1 MVLQLVKNA
10 ATDLYEYRDAAEQ
23 SSSPITSKDFEAY
36 EGDTKTTL
44 ATGGTNLGT
53 QTEKLIRELP
63 GTITTDVDPR
73 TGEVTTKGRTQQV
86 GIEQKSM
93 ANLESS
99 SATSINPFDKVQSI
113 ISQTQMPGSTAAD
126 KDRIFKLIQNQQEL
140 QASAQKFDNITKTLD
155 MGMRA
160 YNMFSGKNLG
170 TPPINQTVTPL
181 TSLTSMPVGQSTLGG
196 VGAAGGIAYG
206 LGTAFKVKPKERT
219 GMTAGASIGMAVGG
233 PVGGVVGGIIGGVL
247 GCFLPN
253 TEIAMAD
260 GSKKKIINIELKD
273 NIKIGGNVFATA
285 KFLITNLYDY
295 KGVKVSGSHM
305 VNENNKWIRV
315 EDSDIAKSL
324 GNDEHVVYTLG
335 TQNRRIVIN
344 DILFTDYFEIDEKE
358 ELVKQGDSYF
368 DNWKL
373 HSDYLSQQNVY
384 KINEKQTLELR

>member
-1 MVLQLVKNA
+1 MALQLV
-10 ATDLYEYRDAAEQ
+10 LDANGNYVYQ
-23 SSSPITSKDFEAY
+23 DVKTSQQNITSKDFEAY

-44 ATGGTNLGT
+44 ATGGTNLGA
-53 QTEKLIRELP
+53 QTDKLIRELP
-63 GTITTDVDPR
+63 GTLTTDVDPV

-86 GIEQKSM
+86 AIEQKPM
-93 ANLESS
+93 GESAGS
-99 SATSINPFDKVQSI
+99 TVTPMNPFDKVQSI
-113 ISQTQMPGSTAAD
+113 IGQTQMPGASAAD
-126 KDRIFKLIQNQQEL
+126 KERIFNLIQDQQKL
-140 QASAQKFDNITKTLD
+140 QQRAQKFDQISQVAD
-155 MGMRA
+155 MGLRA
-160 YNMFSGKNLG
+160 YNMLNPAKTTIPG
-170 TPPINQTVTPL
+170 TTGPITPL
-181 TSLTSMPVGQSTLGG
+181 TNIGSTPIGSSTLGA

-219 GMTAGASIGMAVGG
+219 GMTAGAAIGTAVGG
-233 PVGGVVGGIIGGVL
+233 PVGGVIGGVIGGIV

-253 TEIAMAD
+253 TEITMAD
-260 GSKKKIINIELKD
+260 GSKKKIIDIELKD
-273 NIKIGGNVFATA
+273 NIKVGGNVFATA

-305 VNENNKWIRV
+305 VNENSKWIRV

-344 DILFTDYFEIDEKE
+344 DILFTDYFELDEKE
-358 ELVKQGDSYF
+358 ELEKQGDSYF

>member
-1 MVLQLVKNA
+1 MTLQLV
-10 ATDLYEYRDAAEQ
+10 LDANGNYVYQ
-23 SSSPITSKDFEAY
+23 DVKTSQQNITSKDFEAY
-36 EGDTKTTL
+36 EGDAKTTL
-44 ATGGTNLGT
+44 ATGSTNLGT
-53 QTEKLIRELP
+53 QTDKLIRELP
-63 GTITTDVDPR
+63 GTITTDVDPT
-73 TGEVTTKGRTQQV
+73 TGEVTTKGRTQAV
-86 GIEQKSM
+86 GIEQKPM
-93 ANLESS
+93 GESAAS
-99 SATSINPFDKVQSI
+99 TVTPMNPFDRVQSI
-113 ISQTQMPGSTAAD
+113 IGQTQMPGASAAD
-126 KDRIFKLIQNQQEL
+126 KDRIFKLIQDQQKLNQR
-140 QASAQKFDNITKTLD
+140 AQKFDQITQTLD

-160 YNMFSGKNLG
+160 YNMFTGQGLG
-170 TPPINQTVTPL
+170 TPPINPTTTPL

-196 VGAAGGIAYG
+196 IGAAGGIAYG

-219 GMTAGASIGMAVGG
+219 GMTAGASIGMAAGG
-233 PVGGVVGGIIGGVL
+233 PVGAVIGGVIGGVL
-247 GCFLPN
+247 GCFLPD
-253 TEIAMAD
+253 TEITMAD
-260 GSKKKIINIELKD
+260 GSKKKIIDIELKD
-273 NIKIGGNVFATA
+273 NIKVGGNVFATA

>member
-1 MVLQLVKNA
+1 MVLQVVLNK
-10 ATDLYEYRDAAEQ
+10 DGDYEY
-23 SSSPITSKDFEAY
+23 KDVAPPKATPVLNNEFEAY
-36 EGDTKTTL
+36 EKKQETALAGDTNI
-44 ATGGTNLGT
+44 GEQT
-53 QTEKLIRELP
+53 QQLIRETP
-63 GTITTDVDPR
+63 GQYTTTFNEE
-73 TGEVTTKGRTQQV
+73 TGQFETKTKGDEITN
-86 GIEQKSM
+86 I
-93 ANLESS
+93 
-99 SATSINPFDKVQSI
+99 PFQAPTGVTPTVPGETALQKVQRI
-113 ISQTQMPGSTAAD
+113 TAATKPSSPVDFRGELAAMQD
-126 KDRIFKLIQNQQEL
+126 KALKAQRINTLI
-140 QASAQKFDNITKTLD
+140 KGGFDLGAAYLRYGTGQGTAMNIMPTTQLTQ
-155 MGMRA
+155 
-160 YNMFSGKNLG
+160 LG
-170 TPPINQTVTPL
+170 ATPIGT
-181 TSLTSMPVGQSTLGG
+181 STLGG
-196 VGAAGGIAYG
+196 VG
-206 LGTAFKVKPKERT
+206 
-219 GMTAGASIGMAVGG
+219 TAGAIGYGAGKLIGAKESEARGMGAGAAIGTAVGG
-233 PVGGVVGGIIGGVL
+233 PIGGVIGGAIGGIV